1 MLYLNCIFCISQQSI
16 FKNIKGTEVEVK
28 RVIIVKLF
36 EQQNLW
42 NKGANHQEWGDFI
55 TQELYKVPL
64 HYLKKFASL
73 DVSPDFWNTA

>member
-1 MLYLNCIFCISQQSI
+1 MSYLNYIFYISQQSI

-28 RVIIVKLF
+28 RVIIVELP

-42 NKGANHQEWGDFI
+42 NKGANHQGWGDFI

-64 HYLKKFASL
+64 HYLKKFASSH
-73 DVSPDFWNTA
+73 VSPDFWNTA